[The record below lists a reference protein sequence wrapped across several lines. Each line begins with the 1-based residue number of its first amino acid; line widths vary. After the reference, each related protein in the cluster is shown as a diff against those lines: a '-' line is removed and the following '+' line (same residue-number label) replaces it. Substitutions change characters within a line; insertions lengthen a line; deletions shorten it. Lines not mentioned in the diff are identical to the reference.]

1 MKFDNLKLGLFLGI
15 VCPIIGVFGLYLWKF
30 HVAGS
35 FGDFLIFLGVEKQ
48 IITSVISVS
57 LVANAIAFTYF
68 INSRKDHT
76 AKGIFIITI
85 LYVIAALIFK
95 FKYS

>member
-1 MKFDNLKLGLFLGI
+1 MKFDNLKLGLFIGI
-15 VCPIIGVFGLYLWKF
+15 VAPIFGVFGMYLWKF

-35 FGDFLIFLGVEKQ
+35 FWDFLIFLGVERQ
-48 IITSVISVS
+48 LITGIISVS
-57 LVANAIAFTYF
+57 LVANATAFTYF
-68 INSRKDHT
+68 INTRKDQT

-85 LYVIAALIFK
+85 IYVIAALIFK

>member
-1 MKFDNLKLGLFLGI
+1 MKLDNLKLGLFIGI
-15 VCPIIGVFGLYLWKF
+15 VSPIFGVFGLYLWKF

-35 FGDFLIFLGVEKQ
+35 FGEFLIFLGVEKQ

-68 INSRKDHT
+68 INTRKDHT

-85 LYVIAALIFK
+85 LYVLAALVLK
-95 FKYS
+95 FMYS